1 MVRVTGISPP
11 VRLEGFNNDIDT
23 LERAVKERVFFVK
36 EGGLFVAPPRPPNGH
51 FMSQLRPTYE
61 LLSTYLPKTAPLSR
75 RQFAETFRGR
85 KRVIYERAVDSL
97 FVENFSPRDAEVKVF
112 VKFEKTNFTAKK
124 DPVPRVI
131 SPRDPRYNVEVG
143 RFLRPIEERIFKAIA
158 NLYGH
163 KTVFKGMNAMKQAD
177 LLIEKWNMFRNPV
190 AIGAD
195 ASRFDQHVSRQ
206 ALEFESEVFLACFPS
221 QRHRDRLRS
230 LLEMQRQNKCSG
242 YTPNGSLRYVTDGTR
257 MSGDMN
263 TSLGACVIMCC
274 MLHEYARIRGV
285 KIALANNGDDC
296 VIVLEEEDRERF
308 SEGFD
313 EWFRLM
319 GFNMV
324 LEDPVYI
331 FEQIEFCQ
339 THPVWI
345 GPGAYDYIMVRDPYN
360 GIAKDTLCM
369 HRWESR
375 KTFLGWLDAVGQGGI
390 SLTGGIP
397 IFQEF
402 YSSYIR
408 NGKHWAKCPSVHTWG
423 QRALMKGL
431 DRKYSTVK
439 ERTRA
444 SFYWAFGLTPCQQIV
459 IEDYYR
465 SMVITMDRSDQV
477 HYQLPMPYND

>member
-1 MVRVTGISPP
+1 M
-11 VRLEGFNNDIDT
+11 
-23 LERAVKERVFFVK
+23 
-36 EGGLFVAPPRPPNGH
+36 
-51 FMSQLRPTYE
+51 
-61 LLSTYLPKTAPLSR
+61 
-75 RQFAETFRGR
+75 
-85 KRVIYERAVDSL
+85 
-97 FVENFSPRDAEVKVF
+97 
-112 VKFEKTNFTAKK
+112 
-124 DPVPRVI
+124 
-131 SPRDPRYNVEVG
+131 
-143 RFLRPIEERIFKAIA
+143 
-158 NLYGH
+158 
-163 KTVFKGMNAMKQAD
+163 
-177 LLIEKWNMFRNPV
+177 
-190 AIGAD
+190 
-195 ASRFDQHVSRQ
+195 
-206 ALEFESEVFLACFPS
+206 
-221 QRHRDRLRS
+221 
-230 LLEMQRQNKCSG
+230 
-242 YTPNGSLRYVTDGTR
+242 
-257 MSGDMN
+257 
-263 TSLGACVIMCC
+263 IMCC